1 MEKKGAMRV
10 GVRGGGNLVIVF
22 VIAAVSPLTIAA
34 SSQGNPESGRKI
46 YLESCQS
53 CHGPTVK
60 GDSDMAAYLTPPP
73 SNLTAK
79 PTQAKSD
86 AELRTIILKGRPGTA
101 MASFDGA
108 FDDVQLTNLIAYIR
122 SIQS

>member
-1 MEKKGAMRV
+1 MPTRRAFSLIV
-10 GVRGGGNLVIVF
+10 ILVV
-22 VIAAVSPLTIAA
+22 AAVSPLTIAA

-53 CHGPTVK
+53 CHGPSGK
-60 GDSDMAAYLTPPP
+60 GDSDVAAYLTPPP

-79 PTQAKSD
+79 PTQAKTD
-86 AELRTIILKGRPGTA
+86 AELRTIILEGRPGTA
-101 MASFDGA
+101 MAGFDGA
-108 FDDVQLTNLIAYIR
+108 FEEAQLNDLIAYIR

>member
-1 MEKKGAMRV
+1 M
-10 GVRGGGNLVIVF
+10 LVTKVF
-22 VIAAVSPLTIAA
+22 SLMAVLTVVSVSPMTIVA
-34 SSQGNPESGRKI
+34 SSGNPESGRTI

-53 CHGPTVK
+53 CHGPTGK
-60 GDSDMAAYLTPPP
+60 GDSDVAGYLTPPP

-79 PTQAKSD
+79 PTQARTD

-108 FDDVQLTNLIAYIR
+108 FEATQLNDLIAYMR

>member
-1 MEKKGAMRV
+1 MLVRRAFSLVVIPVVAAMSS
-10 GVRGGGNLVIVF
+10 F
-22 VIAAVSPLTIAA
+22 AIAA

-53 CHGPTVK
+53 CHGLTGK
-60 GDSDMAAYLTPPP
+60 GDSDLAAYLTPPP

-79 PTQAKSD
+79 ATQTKTD
-86 AELRTIILKGRPGTA
+86 GELRKIILEGRPGTA

-108 FDDVQLTNLIAYIR
+108 FDEAQLANWIAYIR
-122 SIQS
+122 SIES

>member
-1 MEKKGAMRV
+1 MAV
-10 GVRGGGNLVIVF
+10 LTVVS
-22 VIAAVSPLTIAA
+22 VSPVTIAA
-34 SSQGNPESGRKI
+34 PSGNPESGRKI

-53 CHGPTVK
+53 CHGPTGK
-60 GDSDMAAYLTPPP
+60 GDTDLAAYLTPPP

-79 PTQAKSD
+79 ATQTKTD
-86 AELRTIILKGRPGTA
+86 AELRKIILEGRPGTA

-108 FDDVQLTNLIAYIR
+108 FEEDQLTDLIAFIR

>member
-1 MEKKGAMRV
+1 MMTTKVFRLLAVLTVV
-10 GVRGGGNLVIVF
+10 GLSSV
-22 VIAAVSPLTIAA
+22 TIAA
-34 SSQGNPESGRKI
+34 PSGNPESGRKI

-53 CHGPTVK
+53 CHGPIGK

-73 SNLTAK
+73 ANLTAK
-79 PTQAKSD
+79 STQARTD
-86 AELRTIILKGRPGTA
+86 AELRKIILEGRPGTA

-108 FDDVQLTNLIAYIR
+108 FEEAQLTDLIAYIR